1 MSAWVLPDHIADVLP
16 SEARRIEELRR
27 GLLDTARSYGYEL
40 VMPPLLEHLESLLT
54 GTGEA
59 LDLQTFKL
67 VDQLSGRS
75 LGVRADTT
83 QQVARIDAHLLT
95 REGVARLC
103 YCGPGTFTGPRPAAE
118 PIRPA
123 VLFELATPADLM
135 NARLVIEPAMAAEAA
150 ERASASDI
158 AALRTLAT
166 QTRDARDWRTYEAAD
181 SAFHRAIATATS
193 NHLLMAI
200 LGLLSMVRDRAP
212 WQRQHGRAF
221 GHGPHWEY
229 SLRQGDLHLSLVDA
243 IAAGDGPRAHAV
255 MREHLGEI
263 AQLMTVEPA

>member
-1 MSAWVLPDHIADVLP
+1 MRKPRRSF
-16 SEARRIEELRR
+16 EAVAKQLRR
-27 GLLDTARSYGYEL
+27 Q
-40 VMPPLLEHLESLLT
+40 V
-54 GTGEA
+54 EA
-59 LDLQTFKL
+59 LGPQ
-67 VDQLSGRS
+67 
-75 LGVRADTT
+75 
-83 QQVARIDAHLLT
+83 
-95 REGVARLC
+95 ARLEPERALAERLGC
-103 YCGPGTFTGPRPAAE
+103 SRDTVRRALQRLEDEGLVWRHVGQGTFTGPRPAAE
-118 PIRPA
+118 PIRPS
-123 VLFELATPADLM
+123 VLFEMATPADLM

>member
-1 MSAWVLPDHIADVLP
+1 MTAPRTSF
-16 SEARRIEELRR
+16 EAVTKRLRR
-27 GLLDTARSYGYEL
+27 QVETLGPQARLEPERALAERLGCSRDTLR
-40 VMPPLLEHLESLLT
+40 
-54 GTGEA
+54 
-59 LDLQTFKL
+59 
-67 VDQLSGRS
+67 RS
-75 LGVRADTT
+75 LQALENDGLIWRHVG
-83 QQVARIDAHLLT
+83 Q
-95 REGVARLC
+95 
-103 YCGPGTFTGPRPAAE
+103 GTFTGPRPAAE

-150 ERASASDI
+150 APASASDI

-181 SAFHRAIATATS
+181 NAFHRAIATATS

>member
-1 MSAWVLPDHIADVLP
+1 MTAPRTSFEGI
-16 SEARRIEELRR
+16 SKRLRR
-27 GLLDTARSYGYEL
+27 QVEAMGPHARLEPERVLATRLGCSRDTLRRA
-40 VMPPLLEHLESLLT
+40 
-54 GTGEA
+54 
-59 LDLQTFKL
+59 LQTL
-67 VDQLSGRS
+67 EN
-75 LGVRADTT
+75 
-83 QQVARIDAHLLT
+83 
-95 REGVARLC
+95 EGLIWRHV
-103 YCGPGTFTGPRPAAE
+103 GQGTFTGPRPAAE

-150 ERASASDI
+150 ERASDGDI
-158 AALRTLAT
+158 AILRSLAT

-181 SAFHRAIATATS
+181 NAFHRAIAAATA

-200 LGLLSMVRDRAP
+200 LGMLSMVRDRAP

-243 IAAGDGPRAHAV
+243 IAAGDAVHAHAV

>member
-1 MSAWVLPDHIADVLP
+1 MTAPRTTFEGIAK
-16 SEARRIEELRR
+16 RLRR
-27 GLLDTARSYGYEL
+27 Q
-40 VMPPLLEHLESLLT
+40 LETMGPH
-54 GTGEA
+54 
-59 LDLQTFKL
+59 
-67 VDQLSGRS
+67 
-75 LGVRADTT
+75 
-83 QQVARIDAHLLT
+83 
-95 REGVARLC
+95 ARLEPERVLATRLGC
-103 YCGPGTFTGPRPAAE
+103 SRDTLRRALQMLENEGLIWRHVGQGTFTGPRPAAE
-118 PIRPA
+118 PIRPS

-150 ERASASDI
+150 ERASDSDI
-158 AALRTLAT
+158 AILRSLAT

-181 SAFHRAIATATS
+181 NAFHRAIAAATA

-200 LGLLSMVRDRAP
+200 LGMLSMVRDRAP

-221 GHGPHWEY
+221 GHGPQWEY

-263 AQLMTVEPA
+263 AQLMSVRPA

>member
-1 MSAWVLPDHIADVLP
+1 ML
-16 SEARRIEELRR
+16 ENE
-27 GLLDTARSYGYEL
+27 GLVWRHVG
-40 VMPPLLEHLESLLT
+40 
-54 GTGEA
+54 
-59 LDLQTFKL
+59 Q
-67 VDQLSGRS
+67 
-75 LGVRADTT
+75 
-83 QQVARIDAHLLT
+83 
-95 REGVARLC
+95 
-103 YCGPGTFTGPRPAAE
+103 GTFTGPRPAAE
-118 PIRPA
+118 PIRPS

-158 AALRTLAT
+158 VALRSLAT

-200 LGLLSMVRDRAP
+200 LGMLSGVRDRAP

-243 IAAGDGPRAHAV
+243 IAAGDASRAHAV

-263 AQLMTVEPA
+263 AQLMTVEPAA

>member
-1 MSAWVLPDHIADVLP
+1 MTAPRTTFEGIAK
-16 SEARRIEELRR
+16 RLRR
-27 GLLDTARSYGYEL
+27 Q
-40 VMPPLLEHLESLLT
+40 LETMGPH
-54 GTGEA
+54 
-59 LDLQTFKL
+59 
-67 VDQLSGRS
+67 
-75 LGVRADTT
+75 
-83 QQVARIDAHLLT
+83 
-95 REGVARLC
+95 ARLEPERVVATRLGC
-103 YCGPGTFTGPRPAAE
+103 SRDTLRRALQMLENEGLIWRHVGQGTFTGPRPAAQ